1 MTLKE
6 RLESIENENDL
17 THDQFAKEIG
27 TSRAQLYAY
36 KREEQIIPAYRL
48 DKIESKFN
56 VRREWVKEGEGEK
69 YITDE
74 FSELD
79 KKIKLVKK
87 LESFGILTYLESLP
101 ANLPKSKKTTLQEFL
116 RFFLTRLSDDEK

>member
-1 MTLKE
+1 MNIKE
-6 RLESIENENDL
+6 RLESIEKENDL
-17 THDQFAKEIG
+17 THDQFANEIG
-27 TSRAQLYAY
+27 SSRRQYYSY
-36 KREEQIIPAYRL
+36 KKGELEIPEHRL

-56 VRREWVKEGEGEK
+56 VRREWIKEGKGEK
-69 YITDE
+69 YITNE

-116 RFFLTRLSDDEK
+116 RFFLSRLSDDEK